1 MPSAPSTVTPSLG
14 CFLLRGALPGWRFA
28 RALLFL
34 FSMIFRLPK
43 DGSLSFYSFCGVCA
57 AVILRR
63 AAVVVL
69 YTALLVYHISGRAIS
84 APQRIIKAILSIL
97 PFRTQRGDDMR
108 AKQIAVL
115 AAVPLAIF
123 TVTVGLFLLLAQPGS
138 AEAAEP
144 PAYLLGAQGGK
155 VVLFKSGE
163 DTPVAR
169 YEIYLSLLP
178 EADADALRRGIPV
191 ATREELNRYLEDF
204 GA

>member
-1 MPSAPSTVTPSLG
+1 
-14 CFLLRGALPGWRFA
+14 
-28 RALLFL
+28 
-34 FSMIFRLPK
+34 
-43 DGSLSFYSFCGVCA
+43 
-57 AVILRR
+57 
-63 AAVVVL
+63 
-69 YTALLVYHISGRAIS
+69 
-84 APQRIIKAILSIL
+84 
-97 PFRTQRGDDMR
+97 MR

>member
-1 MPSAPSTVTPSLG
+1 
-14 CFLLRGALPGWRFA
+14 
-28 RALLFL
+28 
-34 FSMIFRLPK
+34 
-43 DGSLSFYSFCGVCA
+43 
-57 AVILRR
+57 
-63 AAVVVL
+63 
-69 YTALLVYHISGRAIS
+69 
-84 APQRIIKAILSIL
+84 
-97 PFRTQRGDDMR
+97 MR

-123 TVTVGLFLLLAQPGS
+123 TVTVGLFLLL
-138 AEAAEP
+138 AAEP

>member
-1 MPSAPSTVTPSLG
+1 MRTPSTTEANCAPTR
-14 CFLLRGALPGWRFA
+14 LLMWTLAHR
-28 RALLFL
+28 
-34 FSMIFRLPK
+34 PK
-43 DGSLSFYSFCGVCA
+43 
-57 AVILRR
+57 
-63 AAVVVL
+63 
-69 YTALLVYHISGRAIS
+69 
-84 APQRIIKAILSIL
+84 
-97 PFRTQRGDDMR
+97 
-108 AKQIAVL
+108 
-115 AAVPLAIF
+115 
-123 TVTVGLFLLLAQPGS
+123 
-138 AEAAEP
+138 AAEP